1 MINSHLLYR
10 LSYRGTTARM
20 LLIKKEKSI
29 LCRDI
34 YVVGIRG
41 VQQWRRRRGFSRDS
55 SGGSRLKPLLQG
67 LAVYTKTPAYEPAFL
82 FIAEA
87 YSTACIARVT
97 LSRLPLFSAA
107 TQMRPVPTA

>member
-1 MINSHLLYR
+1 VPGESPQAIKNPALGWVLEFGSATWTRTRDPMINSHLLYR

-67 LAVYTKTPAYEPAFL
+67 LAVYTKNAGL
-82 FIAEA
+82 
-87 YSTACIARVT
+87 
-97 LSRLPLFSAA
+97 
-107 TQMRPVPTA
+107 

>member
-29 LCRDI
+29 LCRNI

-41 VQQWRRRRGFSRDS
+41 VQHV
-55 SGGSRLKPLLQG
+55 GGAL
-67 LAVYTKTPAYEPAFL
+67 
-82 FIAEA
+82 
-87 YSTACIARVT
+87 
-97 LSRLPLFSAA
+97 AA
-107 TQMRPVPTA
+107 TAVVDHG